1 VREDFNAVVQQQ
13 HFTTF
18 DVSYLQF
25 GRLTSLD
32 HLILNF
38 SITAAAAQAL
48 VLLLCY
54 VDVYGYN

>member
-1 VREDFNAVVQQQ
+1 MREDFNAVVQQQ

-38 SITAAAAQAL
+38 SITAAAASTCVII
-48 VLLLCY
+48 VLCGC
-54 VDVYGYN
+54 VWI